1 MTCAYDEIYL
11 EDAMRNL
18 GEMTEY
24 AHDACG
30 IDPDRAMEYFLISR
44 YADRFAAGDPAV
56 ICGLSGTELFIRSA
70 ESCHAPIGDW
80 PDPIVRYD
88 TGEYYW
94 IGYILAFFQW
104 KTCLSFYRILE
115 ELRSADLLQMYP
127 ALHTASEE
135 RASQSILDLY
145 NARSQL
151 NRLQAYRKR
160 LGMSQSELS
169 KASGVNLRTLQ
180 QYESGAKKLSKAS
193 AESVFHLARALHCS
207 PDELPDF

>member
-80 PDPIVRYD
+80 PDPIVRYATTQANI
-88 TGEYYW
+88 TGSATFWPFSSGRPVSLFTGSWKNYALPTCCRCIPRCTQPLKNVHHSLYW
-94 IGYILAFFQW
+94 IFIMPGH
-104 KTCLSFYRILE
+104 S
-115 ELRSADLLQMYP
+115 
-127 ALHTASEE
+127 
-135 RASQSILDLY
+135 
-145 NARSQL
+145 
-151 NRLQAYRKR
+151 
-160 LGMSQSELS
+160 
-169 KASGVNLRTLQ
+169 
-180 QYESGAKKLSKAS
+180 
-193 AESVFHLARALHCS
+193 
-207 PDELPDF
+207 